1 MAENDFDS
9 SQEEEQSHPIID
21 KRPLKGLWIPIEILM
36 NSDLSST
43 EKLLFSE
50 ILALDNL
57 KSGCIASND
66 YLARMFDLSP
76 IVVSQ
81 IIGKLKDKKLVE
93 QENFDGRKR
102 TLKTNKQMALIGH
115 AKKLQSDIDKIIAI
129 EEKATEEKDKP
140 KKDQTISNGKLRLN
154 KKLKSDLGKW
164 LTIVNSEAN
173 RLGLIKT
180 ISKEIEGKSKNDFPI
195 SENKPTI
202 SRWKRNAPIKV
213 KRNNRHEQQSRLK
226 PEKKQKE
233 KKISILPGTDAERIV
248 NYWNNLKSPNSRFK
262 FIVHKRLNS
271 NCMADTV
278 KWIEE
283 LRKGKFASVNGKNW
297 RQDFFE
303 KNHIPFPL
311 TEPIMPREIYHLMN
325 IYLDFFKDGFWP
337 ENKKHLPT
345 TLPDFILS
353 GNPKTGKTSYL
364 LRCKFNPP
372 GRMNGKPVDYRPEY
386 TDVFKQF
393 GLLRDIDED
402 DMQKVYSGIQSIEN
416 RILREKL
423 FNWKDVRIKMR
434 FGKCEEKGMEGL
446 FEDYANFIL
455 DEYNNW
461 ELDEVFNQ
469 WGKVFKDWLRTRQ
482 QEFDF

>member
-1 MAENDFDS
+1 MAEDDFDS
-9 SQEEEQSHPIID
+9 SLEEQSHPIID

-129 EEKATEEKDKP
+129 EEKATEEKNKP

-180 ISKEIEGKSKNDFPI
+180 ISKEIVGKSENDFPT
-195 SENKPTI
+195 SENKTTT
-202 SRWKRNAPIKV
+202 SRWKRNAPIKI
-213 KRNNRHEQQSRLK
+213 KRNNKHEQQSRLK
-226 PEKKQKE
+226 PKRIKE
-233 KKISILPGTDAERIV
+233 KIIHIQPGSEIEKIID
-248 NYWNNLKSPNSRFK
+248 YWNNLKCPNPEIKLTKHRDMTTKSMHD
-262 FIVHKRLNS
+262 V
-271 NCMADTV
+271 V
-278 KWIEE
+278 KWINE
-283 LRKGKFASVNGKNW
+283 LKSGTFADAKNKNW
-297 RQDFFE
+297 KEGFFK
-303 KNHIPFPL
+303 KNRIPQPF
-311 TEPIMPREIYHLMN
+311 TTPIKLREISKLIILYM
-325 IYLDFFKDGFWP
+325 DFFKDGYWP
-337 ENKKHLPT
+337 DNKKYLPRS
-345 TLPDFILS
+345 LPEFILG
-353 GNPKTGKTSYL
+353 GNPNNGKISYL
-364 LRCKFNPP
+364 LKCKFNPA
-372 GRMNGKPVDYRPEY
+372 NEQQCNIKKDYRPEY
-386 TDVFKQF
+386 TDVFKRF

-423 FNWKDVRIKMR
+423 FNWKDARIKMH

-455 DEYNNW
+455 DEYNSW
-461 ELDEVFNQ
+461 ELEDVFNQ

-482 QEFDF
+482 QEFEF